1 MRQAR
6 WFAIAGLGILGVV
19 VLLVIVGSMSTP
31 DPDDNPAPV
40 PTPVVTTSRLGISY
54 NDLRINY
61 EQYGFAFDQHVG
73 TSPDGHTQIRFE
85 VWQETLVSVGMT
97 YDVDGGSRQAGEYIA
112 SLFDWITPGFADM
125 NYPPSYYLDR
135 VSKIG
140 KVELTYREG
149 LRAFNV
155 RWTYNKASGVVTVR
169 IAQG

>member
-31 DPDDNPAPV
+31 DPDTNDASVPAPV
-40 PTPVVTTSRLGISY
+40 VKNSRLGISY
-54 NDLRINY
+54 NDLRRNY

-73 TSPDGHTQIRFE
+73 TSPDGHTQISFE

-97 YDVDGGSRQAGEYIA
+97 YDVDGGSRQAGEYIT

-125 NYPPSYYLDR
+125 DYPPSYYLDR
-135 VSKIG
+135 ASKMG

-149 LRAFNV
+149 MRNFNV
-155 RWTYNKASGVVTVR
+155 RWTYNQTTGVISIR
-169 IAQG
+169 IARA